1 MTKQKKN
8 QTAKKPIFKRWW
20 FWLIVVLVVVAAAP
34 GSNNE
39 NEAIPPS
46 QNSSDVIDDTET
58 VQPIEDQNSG
68 SDLVENIDTP
78 NVIEPPKPQLDTAV
92 DQNDESAPPAQQEP
106 PTTQKP
112 LVGTDLFETVYVPYA
127 QKEKPFIFNGV
138 KTFAENCGY
147 EFEITEPTEEAI
159 GEIKIKNDDDY
170 VYIAFLPNSD
180 NLELI
185 SIVSYFH
192 TASNSEVSL
201 SNYSTNREAQY
212 DQLTTHVLGES
223 NVNVDSVDA
232 QREFLFS

>member
-1 MTKQKKN
+1 M
-8 QTAKKPIFKRWW
+8 
-20 FWLIVVLVVVAAAP
+20 
-34 GSNNE
+34 
-39 NEAIPPS
+39 
-46 QNSSDVIDDTET
+46 
-58 VQPIEDQNSG
+58 
-68 SDLVENIDTP
+68 
-78 NVIEPPKPQLDTAV
+78 
-92 DQNDESAPPAQQEP
+92 
-106 PTTQKP
+106 
-112 LVGTDLFETVYVPYA
+112 
-127 QKEKPFIFNGV
+127 KPFIFNGV